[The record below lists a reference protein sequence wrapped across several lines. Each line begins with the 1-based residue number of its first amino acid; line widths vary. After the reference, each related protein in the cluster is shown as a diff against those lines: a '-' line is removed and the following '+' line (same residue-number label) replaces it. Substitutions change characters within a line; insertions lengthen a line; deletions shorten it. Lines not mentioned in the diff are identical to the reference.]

1 MELDD
6 HTKKGLDELY
16 IHYFYHRQDENWYH
30 SGMEKLPALKRSTN
44 MLICGEDLGMMTP
57 CVTAVMKELGILSLE
72 VQRAPKSNKIE
83 FFHPNDAP
91 YLSVVTPS
99 THDMS
104 TVRGWWEE
112 DRSVT
117 QKFFNTQLGH
127 WGEAPYFCEWWI
139 SRDIILQ
146 HLYSPAMWAIFQ
158 MQDLLGIS
166 PKLRRE
172 NPHEERINIPSNSM
186 SSWRYRLHLN
196 MEDLLQ
202 EDEFNNELRNFI
214 VQSGR

>member
-1 MELDD
+1 
-6 HTKKGLDELY
+6 
-16 IHYFYHRQDENWYH
+16 
-30 SGMEKLPALKRSTN
+30 
-44 MLICGEDLGMMTP
+44 
-57 CVTAVMKELGILSLE
+57 
-72 VQRAPKSNKIE
+72 
-83 FFHPNDAP
+83 
-91 YLSVVTPS
+91 
-99 THDMS
+99 
-104 TVRGWWEE
+104 
-112 DRSVT
+112 
-117 QKFFNTQLGH
+117 
-127 WGEAPYFCEWWI
+127 
-139 SRDIILQ
+139 
-146 HLYSPAMWAIFQ
+146 MWAIFQ

>member
-1 MELDD
+1 
-6 HTKKGLDELY
+6 
-16 IHYFYHRQDENWYH
+16 
-30 SGMEKLPALKRSTN
+30 
-44 MLICGEDLGMMTP
+44 
-57 CVTAVMKELGILSLE
+57 
-72 VQRAPKSNKIE
+72 
-83 FFHPNDAP
+83 
-91 YLSVVTPS
+91 
-99 THDMS
+99 MS